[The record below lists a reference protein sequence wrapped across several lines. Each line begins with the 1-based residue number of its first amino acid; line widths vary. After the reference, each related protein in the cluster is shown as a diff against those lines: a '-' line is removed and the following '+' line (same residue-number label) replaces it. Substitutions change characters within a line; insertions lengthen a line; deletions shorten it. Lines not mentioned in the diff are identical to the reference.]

1 MSEIIPINDIE
12 RMAQVITKAKF
23 FGYENIE
30 QAATLMFIAQAE
42 GRHPAS
48 AAKEYHI
55 IKGRPAL
62 KADAMLARYQHAGGK
77 VQWIERTDT
86 KVSAKFIHPQ
96 SGEVPIEWTFDYAK
110 RAGLVNGDNW
120 RKYPRQ
126 MLSARVI
133 SEGVRAS
140 FPSVVCGIYTPEE
153 VEAFDELPKE
163 TPKISKPKFAEKPA
177 EATLVEPPKQLVE
190 TPTPV
195 AETPTT
201 VEEPKSDIGVPIRDQ
216 LWSMLEEFSYTE
228 ADVFKFL
235 LSKMTP
241 AQLNNASR
249 IADLPDKV
257 VERLVEKFN
266 SVIEYVQTN

>member
-96 SGEVPIEWTFDYAK
+96 SGEVLIEWTFDYAK

-163 TPKISKPKFAEKPA
+163 APKIGKPKFAEKPA
-177 EATLVEPPKQLVE
+177 EATLIEAAPEAVEPPA
-190 TPTPV
+190 P
-195 AETPTT
+195 

-216 LWSMLEEFSYTE
+216 LWTLMERFAITE
-228 ADVFKFL
+228 AEVFRFL
-235 LSKMTP
+235 MSKMTP
-241 AQLNNASR
+241 AQLNQASR

-266 SVIEYVQTN
+266 NVIEYVQTT